1 MGEAIGQMLPA
12 AIGVAIS
19 PLPIVAVVL
28 MLVTPRGR
36 VNAPAFLLGWL
47 AGLAIVGVVVLSLA
61 GGAGASDEGAPADW
75 VSWLKLVLG
84 ILLLLVAAKQWRG
97 RPRAG
102 EEAAPPKWMAALDSF
117 TPVKSLGIGA
127 LLSSVNPKNLLLSVA
142 GAAAIAQ
149 TGIPAGEQAVAWIVF
164 VLVASLG
171 VGTPV
176 VLYFALGDRSRSMLD
191 ELKTWMASHNQA
203 IMTVLLL
210 VFGVKLV
217 GDAITGFSA

>member
-47 AGLAIVGVVVLSLA
+47 AGLAIVGVVVLSVA
-61 GGAGASDEGAPADW
+61 GAAGASDDGAPADW

-102 EEAAPPKWMAALDSF
+102 EEAATPKWMAALDSF

-127 LLSSVNPKNLLLSVA
+127 LLSSANPKNLLLAVA

-191 ELKTWMASHNQA
+191 ELKTWMASHNPA
-203 IMTVLLL
+203 IMAVLLL

>member
-1 MGEAIGQMLPA
+1 M
-12 AIGVAIS
+12 
-19 PLPIVAVVL
+19 
-28 MLVTPRGR
+28 
-36 VNAPAFLLGWL
+36 
-47 AGLAIVGVVVLSLA
+47 
-61 GGAGASDEGAPADW
+61 
-75 VSWLKLVLG
+75 SWLKLVLG

-102 EEAAPPKWMAALDSF
+102 EEAATPKWMAALDSF
-117 TPVKSLGIGA
+117 TPVKSLGSGA

-191 ELKTWMASHNQA
+191 ELKTWMASHNAA